1 MTGRARIGVVGG
13 NGWLGSAM
21 IAAALAQKAVAPGQL
36 IVSSRSGN
44 KGSLADVPLTWTQD
58 NAELA
63 RLADIVVLSVGP
75 AQFRDVHLDLSG
87 KLVLSVMAGVS
98 CDAISARTQ
107 ARRIIR
113 SMPNAAAAI
122 GQSFTPWF
130 ATPAVTAEDKAQAQ
144 AFLAASGDAVEVP
157 AEGHIDFC
165 VGLSGSGAAFPALLA
180 EAMIAEA
187 VAQGIPRAFA
197 ARAAKGVVC
206 GASQLFKG
214 ADVETGA
221 IVKEMIDYRGTTAA
235 ALQAMIDNGFNGAV
249 AAGLRAAL
257 KKAASIA
264 SDNT

>member
-1 MTGRARIGVVGG
+1 M
-13 NGWLGSAM
+13 
-21 IAAALAQKAVAPGQL
+21 
-36 IVSSRSGN
+36 
-44 KGSLADVPLTWTQD
+44 
-58 NAELA
+58 
-63 RLADIVVLSVGP
+63 
-75 AQFRDVHLDLSG
+75 QFRDVHLDLSG

-98 CDAISARTQ
+98 CDAIAARTQ
-107 ARRIIR
+107 ASRIIR

-130 ATPAVTAEDKAQAQ
+130 ATPAVTAVDKAQAQ

-214 ADVETGA
+214 ADVGETGA

-235 ALQAMIDNGFNGAV
+235 ALQAMIDNGFNAAV
-249 AAGLRAAL
+249 AVGLRAAL
-257 KKAASIA
+257 KKAVSIA
-264 SDNT
+264 SGNA